1 MAAQTWKG
9 AQHDDEA
16 NHQGAPD
23 HDQGSRRLH
32 RPIAVDDR
40 EIERDRRR
48 ALKLKAANAR
58 YSAVFELFDT
68 IETAQHR
75 VKGVMGVVAA
85 LLDTNGEIDDAAALT
100 MERHMQRDMAEL
112 DAAVSAARAAILDPL
127 GALLTD
133 PK

>member
-1 MAAQTWKG
+1 MTTKQTTRGHRTMIKG
-9 AQHDDEA
+9 R
-16 NHQGAPD
+16 GVT
-23 HDQGSRRLH
+23 
-32 RPIAVDDR
+32 IAVDDR

-58 YSAVFELFDT
+58 YSAVFDLFDT

-75 VKGVMGVVAA
+75 VKGAMGVMAA

-127 GALLTD
+127 AAAAKGKAT
-133 PK
+133 